1 MKETLLRVETDER
14 SHIEDSEMVPCAV
27 NSVFLVHSERSIKG
41 VEPYISAFV
50 QHAYGSNVLASYV
63 CKHSRWWRPDMI
75 QASMR

>member
-27 NSVFLVHSERSIKG
+27 DSVFLVHSERSIKG
-41 VEPYISAFV
+41 VEPYISASCSMRTV
-50 QHAYGSNVLASYV
+50 AMCLLQVTYANTQGGGGL
-63 CKHSRWWRPDMI
+63 I